1 MNSKPKKI
9 FDYILSPTIILILI
23 SLLLTVIVDSISRGS
38 IYESLNFIKN
48 RHMTFLFN
56 STIVL
61 ITLSITLLTKRKIFS
76 YSIISSIWIISAISN
91 NVIVNLRGTPL
102 TGNDLRLIKSG
113 LKLIN
118 NYLSNKEIISIILL
132 LFILIVLLIL
142 IFIFA
147 PKSKLKIN
155 YFLSFG
161 LITIIFLI
169 YKLFNG
175 FAVNSSIVSN
185 NFWDLEA
192 VYSENGFIYCFS
204 TTLINNGVSEPDSY
218 SENFME
224 SIYYTLEDSLV
235 SSSNNL
241 SVTNLSNDEKE
252 LPNILMIQLESFF
265 DPTLIESVEFDTDP
279 IPNFRELQNNYSTGT
294 FSVSTIGGGTANTEF
309 EVISGFNLDFFAPGE
324 YPYNTTINNKASE
337 SINYAL
343 KELNYSTHAL
353 HNHEG
358 NFYNRNTVFA
368 NLGFDTFTSA
378 EYMLINERTDLGW
391 AKDKFLIEPIVDL
404 LTSTETQDFI
414 YAISVQGHGSYPDKE
429 ISDEKY
435 VNVTNINDDLNKN
448 QLEYYANQVYEM
460 DLFVKDLI
468 DAVNALNEPTVIV
481 FYGDH
486 LPNLNLSKEDLSNKN
501 LYETEYVIWDNLNLK
516 KSDLNLEA
524 YQLTSRV
531 LYDLDINTGILT
543 KLHQS
548 YLFNDENSIYSNEN
562 EYLNALKSIEY
573 DTLFGDEYI
582 YSYITK
588 PTATNLKFGSKDIV
602 LSNVY
607 IEDDKL
613 YAEGENFTYNS
624 IFLVDGNF
632 ATTEFISANKIS
644 CDASVI
650 KDEGSTIFIGQI
662 SGGAQVLSATPTL
675 SIQP

>member
-1 MNSKPKKI
+1 MNSKQKKF
-9 FDYILSPTIILILI
+9 FDYILTPTVILILI

-76 YSIISSIWIISAISN
+76 YSMISSIWIISAISN
-91 NVIVNLRGTPL
+91 NIIVNLRGTPL

-118 NYLSNKEIISIILL
+118 NYLSKKEIISIILL

-147 PKSKLKIN
+147 PKSKFKIN

-169 YKLFNG
+169 YKLFNV

-218 SENFME
+218 SKNSME

-241 SVTNLSNDEKE
+241 SVTNSSNDENE

-324 YPYNTTINNKASE
+324 YPYNTTINNKVSE

-353 HNHEG
+353 HNNEG
-358 NFYNRNTVFA
+358 NFYNRDTVFA

-404 LTSTETQDFI
+404 LTSTENQDFI

-429 ISDEKY
+429 ISGEKY
-435 VNVTNINDDLNKN
+435 VNVTNINDYLNKN
-448 QLEYYANQVYEM
+448 QLEYYANQIYEM
-460 DLFVKDLI
+460 DLFIKDLI

-531 LYDLDINTGILT
+531 LYNLGINTGILT

-548 YLFNDENSIYSNEN
+548 YLFDNENSVYSNED

-573 DTLFGDEYI
+573 DTLFGNEYI
-582 YSYITK
+582 YSYISK

-632 ATTEFISANKIS
+632 ATTEFISSNKIC
-644 CDASVI
+644 CDASVV
-650 KDEGSTIFIGQI
+650 KSEGSTVFIGQI

>member
-1 MNSKPKKI
+1 MNSKTKKI

-48 RHMTFLFN
+48 RPMTFLFN

-142 IFIFA
+142 IFKFA
-147 PKSKLKIN
+147 PKSKFKIN

-241 SVTNLSNDEKE
+241 SVTNSSNDEKE

-368 NLGFDTFTSA
+368 NLGFDTFTSV

-435 VNVTNINDDLNKN
+435 VNVTSINDDLNKN

-460 DLFVKDLI
+460 DLFIKELI

-516 KSDLNLEA
+516 KSNLNLEA

-548 YLFNDENSIYSNEN
+548 YLFNDENSVYSNED
-562 EYLNALKSIEY
+562 EYLNALKAIEY

-582 YSYITK
+582 YSYISK

-607 IEDDKL
+607 IEGDKL
-613 YAEGENFTYNS
+613 YAEGKNFTYNS

-644 CDASVI
+644 CDASVV

>member
-241 SVTNLSNDEKE
+241 SVTNSSNDEKE

-435 VNVTNINDDLNKN
+435 VNVTSINDDLNKN

-548 YLFNDENSIYSNEN
+548 YLFNDENSVYSNEN

>member
-378 EYMLINERTDLGW
+378 EYMLINEKTDLGW

>member
-378 EYMLINERTDLGW
+378 EYMLINEKTDLGW

-662 SGGAQVLSATPTL
+662 SGGAQVISATPTL

>member
-224 SIYYTLEDSLV
+224 SIYYTLEDSVV

>member
-48 RHMTFLFN
+48 RPMTFLFN

-435 VNVTNINDDLNKN
+435 VNVTSINDDLNKN

-548 YLFNDENSIYSNEN
+548 YLFNDENSVYSNEN

>member
-1 MNSKPKKI
+1 MNSKTKKI

-48 RHMTFLFN
+48 RPMTFLFN

-113 LKLIN
+113 LKLMN

-142 IFIFA
+142 IFKFA
-147 PKSKLKIN
+147 PKSKFKIN

-161 LITIIFLI
+161 LITIIFII

-241 SVTNLSNDEKE
+241 SLTNSSNDEKE

-265 DPTLIESVEFDTDP
+265 DPTLIESVEFDIDP

-378 EYMLINERTDLGW
+378 EYMLINERTDLDW

-435 VNVTNINDDLNKN
+435 VNVTSINDDLNKN

-460 DLFVKDLI
+460 DLFIKELI

-516 KSDLNLEA
+516 KSNLNLEA

-548 YLFNDENSIYSNEN
+548 YLFNDENSVYSNED
-562 EYLNALKSIEY
+562 EYLNALKAIEY

-582 YSYITK
+582 YSYISK
-588 PTATNLKFGSKDIV
+588 PTATNLKFGSKDIF

-607 IEDDKL
+607 IEGDKL

-644 CDASVI
+644 CDASVV

-662 SGGAQVLSATPTL
+662 SGGAQVLSVTPTL

>member
-1 MNSKPKKI
+1 MNSKTKKI

-48 RHMTFLFN
+48 RPMTFLFN

-142 IFIFA
+142 IFKFA
-147 PKSKLKIN
+147 PKSKFKIN

-241 SVTNLSNDEKE
+241 SVTNSSNDEKE

-279 IPNFRELQNNYSTGT
+279 TPNFRELQNNYSTGT

-368 NLGFDTFTSA
+368 NLGFDTFTSV

-435 VNVTNINDDLNKN
+435 VNVTSINDDLNKN

-460 DLFVKDLI
+460 DLFIKELI

-516 KSDLNLEA
+516 KSNLNLEA

-548 YLFNDENSIYSNEN
+548 YLFNDENSVYSNED
-562 EYLNALKSIEY
+562 EYLNALKAIEY

-582 YSYITK
+582 YSYISK

-607 IEDDKL
+607 IEGDKL

-644 CDASVI
+644 CDASVV

>member
-38 IYESLNFIKN
+38 MYESLNFIKN

-218 SENFME
+218 SENLME

-435 VNVTNINDDLNKN
+435 VNVTSINDDLNKN

-548 YLFNDENSIYSNEN
+548 YLFNDENSVYSNEN

>member
-1 MNSKPKKI
+1 MNSKTKKI

-48 RHMTFLFN
+48 RPMTFLFN

-142 IFIFA
+142 IFKFA
-147 PKSKLKIN
+147 PKSKFKIN

-241 SVTNLSNDEKE
+241 SVTNSSNDEKE

-368 NLGFDTFTSA
+368 NLGFDTFTSV

-435 VNVTNINDDLNKN
+435 VNVTSINDDLNKN

-460 DLFVKDLI
+460 DLFIKELI

-516 KSDLNLEA
+516 KSNLNLEA

-548 YLFNDENSIYSNEN
+548 YLFNDENSVYSNED
-562 EYLNALKSIEY
+562 EYLNALKAIEY

-582 YSYITK
+582 YSYISK

-607 IEDDKL
+607 IEGDKL

-644 CDASVI
+644 CDASVV
-650 KDEGSTIFIGQI
+650 KDEGSTIFIGKI

>member
-38 IYESLNFIKN
+38 MYESLNFIKN

-435 VNVTNINDDLNKN
+435 VNVTSINDDLNKN

-548 YLFNDENSIYSNEN
+548 YLFNDENSVYSNEN

>member
-1 MNSKPKKI
+1 MNSKTKKI

-378 EYMLINERTDLGW
+378 EYMLINEKTDLGW

-516 KSDLNLEA
+516 KSNLNLEA

-548 YLFNDENSIYSNEN
+548 YLFNDENSVYSNED
-562 EYLNALKSIEY
+562 EYLNALKAIEY

>member
-435 VNVTNINDDLNKN
+435 VNVTSINDDLNKN

-548 YLFNDENSIYSNEN
+548 YLFNDENSVYSNEN

>member
-1 MNSKPKKI
+1 MNSKTKKI

-48 RHMTFLFN
+48 RPMTFLFN

-142 IFIFA
+142 IFKFA
-147 PKSKLKIN
+147 PKSKFKIN

-241 SVTNLSNDEKE
+241 SVTNSSNDEKE

-368 NLGFDTFTSA
+368 NLGFDTFTSV

-435 VNVTNINDDLNKN
+435 VNVTSINDDLNKN

-460 DLFVKDLI
+460 DLFIKELI

-516 KSDLNLEA
+516 KSNLNLEA

-548 YLFNDENSIYSNEN
+548 YLFNDENSVYSNKD
-562 EYLNALKSIEY
+562 EYLNALKAIEY

-582 YSYITK
+582 YSYISK

-607 IEDDKL
+607 IEGDKL

-644 CDASVI
+644 CDASVV